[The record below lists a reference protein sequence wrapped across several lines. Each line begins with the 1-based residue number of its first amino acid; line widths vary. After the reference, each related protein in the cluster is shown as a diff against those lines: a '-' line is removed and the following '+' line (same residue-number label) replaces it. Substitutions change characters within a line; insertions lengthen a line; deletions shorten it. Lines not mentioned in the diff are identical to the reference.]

1 MFVSHNQHSNVYNP
15 RVRRLVAAA
24 LVLVS
29 ATLAEAQPGTTR
41 LYVFATDRAG
51 TAVEDL
57 SAADID
63 VKENGA
69 TCRLLEVRH
78 GNEPLR
84 VVVLVDNSDAIAI
97 DPLRKG
103 LRELLSRIPADAE
116 IGLATIAGGGYDLRV
131 APTLDRPRLEKSV
144 SSLYGDGGGPRVAE
158 SLMQADKALFQ
169 DRTDRWP
176 VFVLVTA
183 DSGVNTMAVKQIE
196 FDAFSNHLQVVAA
209 SVHAVVLADAGNSQ
223 GARVLNSLATNL
235 TENTGGLFEEIS
247 NTRTLADTLA
257 RVGDRIASDHKRMA
271 AGYELEFVG
280 APPGPGTALEVGTAR
295 EGVTLLPS
303 LRRVP

>member
-1 MFVSHNQHSNVYNP
+1 M
-15 RVRRLVAAA
+15 RRLLAAA

-29 ATLAEAQPGTTR
+29 ATLAEAQTATTR
-41 LYVFATDRAG
+41 LYVFATDRTGAV
-51 TAVEDL
+51 VEDL
-57 SAADID
+57 SADDID

-69 TCRLLEVRH
+69 ACHVIQVRH
-78 GNEPLR
+78 GNEPMR
-84 VVVLVDNSDAIAI
+84 IVVLVDNSDAIAI

-103 LRELLSRIPADAE
+103 LRELLARIPADAE

-144 SSLYGDGGGPRVAE
+144 NSLYGDGGGPRVAE
-158 SLMQADKALFQ
+158 SLMQADAALFR
-169 DRTDRWP
+169 DRADRWP
-176 VFVLVTA
+176 VFVLITA

-196 FDAFSNHLQVVAA
+196 FDAFSNHLQAVAA

-223 GARVLNSLATNL
+223 GARVLNALATNL
-235 TENTGGLFEEIS
+235 TQNTGGLFEAVS

-257 RVGDRIASDHKRMA
+257 KVGERIASDHKRMA